1 LEAESLIAYYVSF
14 FLGSVILSTVLTRV
28 VRDQAISH
36 GWLDTPDK
44 GRHLHRRPVPRIG
57 GVALFLTFM
66 GVTGIGLAVSK
77 LWDIGPALSRHTV
90 LGIILP
96 ALLIFFMGLY
106 DDHSS
111 LGPYSK
117 FGIEVIAAIWL
128 YMAGLRIR
136 QFDLYSTHVALRISF
151 GLPLTILWILLS
163 TNAFNLIDG
172 LDGLAAGSAL
182 FTTSIIFIISLLRQT
197 PLISLLAVVLAGAI
211 LGFLRYN
218 FHPATIFL
226 GDSGSL
232 SIGFLL
238 SALALAGSQ
247 KATTIVAIA
256 IPVVSFGLPFV
267 DVTLSVTR
275 RFLSGR
281 PLFQGDDDHIH
292 HKLIKRGLS
301 HRDAVL
307 ILYAVAASFG
317 ILSLILLHGEVM
329 LGLVLAV
336 IGLGVCL
343 GVHELKYLEFF
354 ELAAAAR
361 RIRQKKRIMANNV
374 RVRRAVESLSN
385 GPAEFAEICRV
396 LQATLEPVGFSG
408 AAFRFPQTQ
417 RIDESI
423 LVPLRRDG
431 NGRHCHLWKDDD
443 IAVPE
448 WELRLELTYPTGSR
462 LGDLFILRTKASEP
476 IWVDINLLNS
486 EFRTAVSEVV
496 NRAIWLIPLASRVSE
511 RSNVLVSAAQVSEIS
526 GASAD

>member
-1 LEAESLIAYYVSF
+1 MIAYYVSF
-14 FLGSVILSTVLTRV
+14 FLGSVILSIVLTRV
-28 VRDQAISH
+28 VRDQAIRH

-128 YMAGLRIR
+128 YMAGLGIR
-136 QFDLYSTHVALRISF
+136 QFDLYSTHVALRISL
-151 GLPLTILWILLS
+151 GLPLTILWVLLS

-197 PLISLLAVVLAGAI
+197 HLVSLLTVVLAGAI

-256 IPVVSFGLPFV
+256 IPILSFGLPLI
-267 DVTLSVTR
+267 DVAVSVSR
-275 RFLSGR
+275 RFLSSR
-281 PLFQGDDDHIH
+281 PLFQGDDEHIH

-307 ILYAVAASFG
+307 VLYAVAAGFG
-317 ILSLILLHGEVM
+317 ILSLTLLHGELM
-329 LGLVLAV
+329 LGMVLAV

-354 ELAAAAR
+354 ELAETVR
-361 RIRQKKRIMANNV
+361 SLRQKKRIITNKPTFKT
-374 RVRRAVESLSN
+374 RCGSSRRKPGGV
-385 GPAEFAEICRV
+385 
-396 LQATLEPVGFSG
+396 
-408 AAFRFPQTQ
+408 
-417 RIDESI
+417 
-423 LVPLRRDG
+423 
-431 NGRHCHLWKDDD
+431 
-443 IAVPE
+443 
-448 WELRLELTYPTGSR
+448 
-462 LGDLFILRTKASEP
+462 
-476 IWVDINLLNS
+476 
-486 EFRTAVSEVV
+486 
-496 NRAIWLIPLASRVSE
+496 
-511 RSNVLVSAAQVSEIS
+511 
-526 GASAD
+526 